1 MRRFLRRFYVN
12 SVITLG
18 IVWAVSVILLPM
30 VSAIYILSNL

>member
-18 IVWAVSVILLPM
+18 IVWAVSVVLLPM
-30 VSAIYILSNL
+30 VTVIYIFSSL